1 MQDTTNV
8 STGKPKVGGAIS
20 VAPVGTELPTDAVS
34 ELNAAFASLG
44 YCSDDGVTN
53 SNSPET
59 DQVKAWGGDTVLNMQ
74 KEKPDTFKFK
84 LIESL
89 NVDVLKTVYGEDN
102 VSGTLDTGITI
113 KANADEAEPHSF
125 VIDMIMKGNV
135 LKRTVIP
142 NATIT
147 EVGEVTYKDD
157 DPIGYETTLTAVPDK
172 YENTHYEYIIRSNV
186 DEVAVD
192 EVEKNENGE
201 V

>member
-1 MQDTTNV
+1 MQDATNV

-20 VAPVGTELPTDAVS
+20 VAPVGTTLPTDAVS
-34 ELNAAFASLG
+34 ELNAEFASLG
-44 YCSDDGVTN
+44 YCSEDGVTN

-84 LIESL
+84 LIECL

-113 KANADEAEPHSF
+113 KANSDEAEPHAF

-135 LKRTVIP
+135 LKRMVIP
-142 NATIT
+142 DATIT

-157 DPIGYETTLTAVPDK
+157 EAIGYETTITAVPDK
-172 YENTHYEYIIRSNV
+172 DGNTHYEYIIKSASEAATTN
-186 DEVAVD
+186 
-192 EVEKNENGE
+192 KNGGE
-201 V
+201 